1 MWSNNDLKTSKT
13 EWQLYPLIQISIIL
27 IILILIRGLW
37 WLYMHFGIVLPG
49 MQISKNYALE
59 PLLMLQYIAKFSNAI
74 SHIRNTFI
82 PRKKNWRANR
92 SPIFIQKSNV
102 KTIKFREQS
111 NNEIKC
117 RNSDQHARCI
127 ITFKNTIVD
136 CVGST
141 F

>member
-1 MWSNNDLKTSKT
+1 MATLSIDTNFNYSDPNSRSLVIIYAFWYCVARNAN
-13 EWQLYPLIQISIIL
+13 IQEL
-27 IILILIRGLW
+27 R
-37 WLYMHFGIVLPG
+37 FVT
-49 MQISKNYALE
+49 NLE

-74 SHIRNTFI
+74 SHIQNTFI
-82 PRKKNWRANR
+82 PRKKIWRA
-92 SPIFIQKSNV
+92 PIFIQKSNV
-102 KTIKFREQS
+102 KTIKFREPS
-111 NNEIKC
+111 NNGIKC